1 MQLVAGQ
8 FHEVDKSL
16 ARIGA
21 AVFALKAI
29 LALQINPSAPS
40 QALKMIQDLENEIA
54 KIDPNRSARER
65 TDEVLEML
73 RLMDKHGAPK
83 QA

>member
-1 MQLVAGQ
+1 
-8 FHEVDKSL
+8 
-16 ARIGA
+16 
-21 AVFALKAI
+21 
-29 LALQINPSAPS
+29 
-40 QALKMIQDLENEIA
+40 MIQDLENEIA